1 VFLDGDHTI
10 AFAHRGFARGGDE
23 NSLAAF
29 QRAVDA
35 GARYLETD
43 VRVTRDGVPVAFHDA
58 SLDRVTD
65 GRGRIDQLPWEIVR
79 RARIAG
85 REPVALLADVLTC
98 WPAVRVNIDV
108 KSRTV
113 IPSLVTVI
121 RRTASHERV
130 CIAAFSTSRVAA
142 VRTALGPSVCTAYGP
157 AAVMALR
164 AVGVARGRGARCVQA
179 PARVAGRPF
188 ISSRFV
194 AAATARGLPVH
205 AYTVNDENEMHRL
218 LDLGVRGLMT
228 DRFDVL
234 RTVLTER
241 GEWS

>member
-1 VFLDGDHTI
+1 MFLDGDHTI

-58 SLDRVTD
+58 TLDRVTD

-85 REPVALLADVLTC
+85 REPVALLADVLTS
-98 WPAVRVNIDV
+98 WPGVRVNIDV

-121 RRTASHERV
+121 RRTAAQGTGGLGWGPGRSSAG
-130 CIAAFSTSRVAA
+130 CSR
-142 VRTALGPSVCTAYGP
+142 
-157 AAVMALR
+157 
-164 AVGVARGRGARCVQA
+164 
-179 PARVAGRPF
+179 
-188 ISSRFV
+188 SR
-194 AAATARGLPVH
+194 
-205 AYTVNDENEMHRL
+205 
-218 LDLGVRGLMT
+218 
-228 DRFDVL
+228 
-234 RTVLTER
+234 
-241 GEWS
+241 